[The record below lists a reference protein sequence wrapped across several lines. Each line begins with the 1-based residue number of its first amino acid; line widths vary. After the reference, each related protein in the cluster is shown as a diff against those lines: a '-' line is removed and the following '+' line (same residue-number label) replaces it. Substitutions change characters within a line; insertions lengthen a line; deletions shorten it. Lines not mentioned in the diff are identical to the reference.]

1 MKADGDSDAW
11 WEQGRRQFEAAYAPE
26 HGVYEQLTDEA
37 REAPTQPVKSE
48 IETLFAQTL
57 LGDYEDDAAWAA
69 VVALRQNGSREI
81 FERAAA
87 WCLSDDPLKRARAAD
102 ILCQRRRAPGTAEK
116 PAPRFSGEVFRDE
129 SYLLIRKMLEDERD
143 VLVINSAI
151 HALGH
156 LYDPEAVPVILRYRD
171 HPDGR
176 VRFAVAFALGCFPND
191 PQSVHGLMKL
201 ASDVDAEIRDWAV
214 FGLAF
219 ADADSP
225 EIRKLLLRCL
235 DDSDTDVREE
245 AAVGLG
251 RRGDPRVVPKLLSM
265 LAVDEPAVKVR
276 VAEATVAL
284 LRLDKDPPE
293 WEAAGYRAALIEKF
307 QTSD

>member
-1 MKADGDSDAW
+1 
-11 WEQGRRQFEAAYAPE
+11 
-26 HGVYEQLTDEA
+26 
-37 REAPTQPVKSE
+37 
-48 IETLFAQTL
+48 
-57 LGDYEDDAAWAA
+57 
-69 VVALRQNGSREI
+69 
-81 FERAAA
+81 
-87 WCLSDDPLKRARAAD
+87 
-102 ILCQRRRAPGTAEK
+102 
-116 PAPRFSGEVFRDE
+116 
-129 SYLLIRKMLEDERD
+129 
-143 VLVINSAI
+143 
-151 HALGH
+151 
-156 LYDPEAVPVILRYRD
+156 
-171 HPDGR
+171 
-176 VRFAVAFALGCFPND
+176 
-191 PQSVHGLMKL
+191 MKL